1 MSFQQNY
8 RVGEPLTIVEE
19 VIVSDQED
27 IEDKIFD
34 KLLEEEAEK
43 DELEMQ
49 IREQEAYDSAL
60 LEKLGVRL

>member
-8 RVGEPLTIVEE
+8 RVGEPLTVVEE

-43 DELEMQ
+43 DELEYA

-60 LEKLGVRL
+60 LEKLGVKL

>member
-8 RVGEPLTIVEE
+8 RIGEPLTVVEE

-49 IREQEAYDSAL
+49 IREQEIGRAH
-60 LEKLGVRL
+60 V

>member
-60 LEKLGVRL
+60 LKKLGVKL

>member
-8 RVGEPLTIVEE
+8 RIGEPLTVVEE

>member
-8 RVGEPLTIVEE
+8 RLGEPLTVVEE

-27 IEDKIFD
+27 IEDKIFE

-49 IREQEAYDSAL
+49 IREQEASDIAL
-60 LEKLGVRL
+60 FEKLGVKL

>member
-8 RVGEPLTIVEE
+8 RIGEPLTIVEE
-19 VIVSDQED
+19 AIVSDQED

-43 DELEMQ
+43 DELEYA
-49 IREQEAYDSAL
+49 IREQEASDIAL
-60 LEKLGVRL
+60 FEKLGVKL

>member
-8 RVGEPLTIVEE
+8 RIGEPLTVVEE

-43 DELEMQ
+43 DELEYA
-49 IREQEAYDSAL
+49 IREQDAYENVL
-60 LEKLGVRL
+60 MKELGVKL